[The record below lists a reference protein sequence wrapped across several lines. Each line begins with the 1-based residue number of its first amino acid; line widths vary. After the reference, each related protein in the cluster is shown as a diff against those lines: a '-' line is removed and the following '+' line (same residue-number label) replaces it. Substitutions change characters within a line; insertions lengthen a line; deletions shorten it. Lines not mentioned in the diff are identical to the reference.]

1 MSPEK
6 ATILLVDDERFNLN
20 LLKSVLEREYE
31 IQVASNGEQAVE
43 RASGITPP
51 DLILLDIQMP
61 GMDGYQVMARLQAG
75 TITRSIPVIF
85 VTTMGGI
92 EEETKGLLLG
102 AVDYIIKP
110 ISPPI
115 VRARV
120 QTHLALKRSADQQK
134 ALNQALAELNQ
145 LKNLFLGMVA
155 HDLRNPLVAIRGLSE
170 LLLEGE
176 LEVDNQREF
185 QTTIH
190 QVSQQMLV
198 LLNDL
203 LDISQIESGQFSL
216 HSLPQDLLALLRE
229 RLALLEPVAQAK
241 QICLLLEEES
251 SLPLLPVDPMRLT
264 QVVDNLVGNAIK
276 FSPLGSTVRI
286 VTQRVGTGGGFAVVD
301 QGPGISHADRAALFK
316 PFHRLS
322 AMPTGGEKS
331 TGMGL
336 YIVKKIVDAHGGEI
350 LVDSLP
356 SGGSRFWVQ
365 LPGVQPAGPVQQTR
379 RS

>member
-1 MSPEK
+1 MSEER

-20 LLKSVLEREYE
+20 LLKSLLESEYE
-31 IQVASNGEQAVE
+31 IQVASTGEQAVE

-75 TITRSIPVIF
+75 TITRAIPVIF

-92 EEETKGLLLG
+92 EDETKGLLLG

-203 LDISQIESGQFSL
+203 LDISLIESGQFSL
-216 HSLPQDLLALLRE
+216 HCLPQDLLVLLRE
-229 RLALLEPVAQAK
+229 RVALLEPVAQAK
-241 QICLLLEEES
+241 NICLLLEEES
-251 SLPLLPVDPMRLT
+251 SLPLLSVDPMRLT

-286 VTQRVGTGGGFAVVD
+286 VTQRVGAGGGFAVVD

-336 YIVKKIVDAHGGEI
+336 YIVKKIVDAHGGDI
-350 LVDSLP
+350 LVDSP
-356 SGGSRFWVQ
+356 SSGGSRFWVQ
-365 LPGVQPAGPVQQTR
+365 LPGVQPADRVQQTR
-379 RS
+379 RT

>member
-1 MSPEK
+1 MTGEK

-20 LLKSVLEREYE
+20 LLKNVLEAEHE
-31 IQVASNGEQAVE
+31 IQVASNGEQAIR
-43 RASGITPP
+43 RASGMPPP

-61 GMDGYQVMARLQAG
+61 GMDGYQVMAQLQADAA
-75 TITRSIPVIF
+75 TRSIPVIF
-85 VTTMGGI
+85 VTALGEM

-134 ALNQALAELNQ
+134 ALNQSLAELNQ
-145 LKNLFLGMVA
+145 LKNIFLGMAA

-170 LLLEGE
+170 LLLEE
-176 LEVDNQREF
+176 DLEVDAQREF
-185 QTTIH
+185 HTTIH
-190 QVSQQMLV
+190 QVSQQMLG

-203 LDISQIESGQFSL
+203 LDVSLIESGQLSL
-216 HSLPQDLLALLRE
+216 RPLPQDLLALLRE
-229 RLALLEPVAQAK
+229 RVALLEPVAQAK
-241 QICLLLEEES
+241 AIRLLLEAES
-251 SLPLLPVDPMRLT
+251 PLPLLPVDPMRLA

-276 FSPLGSTVRI
+276 FSPPGSTVRI
-286 VTQRVGTGGGFAVVD
+286 IAQRVGAGGGFAVVD
-301 QGPGISHADRAALFK
+301 QGPGLSAADRAALFK
-316 PFHRLS
+316 PFQPLS
-322 AMPTGGEKS
+322 ATPTGGEKS

-350 LVDSLP
+350 LVDSP
-356 SGGSRFWVQ
+356 PAGGSRFWVQ
-365 LPGVQPAGPVQQTR
+365 LPGLHPADPVWQTTR
-379 RS
+379 T